1 MSFRAFLM
9 LTFSTK
15 RRTIESDTVR
25 TMAETKTRIEIY
37 DTTLRDGTQAQ
48 GVSLTVPDKL
58 MIAEALDKLG
68 VDYIEGGYPLSN
80 PKDAAFFEEAKS
92 LKLTNAKFASFGM
105 TRRKAV
111 AAKDDVGM
119 QALVAA
125 ETTVITIVGKAW
137 DLHVTDVLRV
147 SAQENLDMIADSVRF
162 CVEAGR
168 EVIYDAEHYFD
179 GYFANADFAIATLR
193 AAHEAG
199 ASCLCLC
206 ETNGGGLP
214 EQIAEAMDAATAAL
228 PGAKLGIHCHN
239 DGGLAVANTL
249 MAVTHGATHVQGT
262 INGIGERCGN
272 ADLTTIIA
280 NLAIKYGYDCLKPD
294 TLKNLTKVSRF
305 VYETANLNLRVNQ
318 PFVGASA
325 FAHKGGMHVH
335 AVQRNASTYEHIDPS
350 TVGNQRRILVSELS
364 GVSNIAAAVK
374 GDFGIDDDK
383 AAQRKILE
391 AIMALEADG
400 YQFEAAEASL
410 NLLVRRV
417 LGGKWYSKLWQ
428 LDHYRCVIGRRDEGE
443 ATTEATVKLS
453 VDGQTRHTVAEGDG
467 PVDSLHETLCAALRD
482 RYPDVDGLHL
492 MDYNV
497 RVVNTSAETA
507 AKVRV
512 VIDWRDEGTDKYFGS
527 VGVSENIIDASWLAL
542 VDAIEYKLLSLNNN

>member
-1 MSFRAFLM
+1 
-9 LTFSTK
+9 
-15 RRTIESDTVR
+15 
-25 TMAETKTRIEIY
+25 MAETKTRIEIY

-147 SAQENLDMIADSVRF
+147 SEHENLDMIADSVRF

-214 EQIAEAMDAATAAL
+214 EQIAEAMDAAAAAL

-350 TVGNQRRILVSELS
+350 AVGNQRRILVSELS

-410 NLLVRRV
+410 NLLVRRT

-443 ATTEATVKLS
+443 ATTEATVKLT

-542 VDAIEYKLLSLNNN
+542 VDAIEYKLLTGGEAG